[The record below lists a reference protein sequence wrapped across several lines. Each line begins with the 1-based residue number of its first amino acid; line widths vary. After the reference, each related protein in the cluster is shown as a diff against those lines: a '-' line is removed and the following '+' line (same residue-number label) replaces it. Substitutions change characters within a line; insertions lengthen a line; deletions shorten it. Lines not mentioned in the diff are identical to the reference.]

1 MAVFEKTKQVREAEA
16 RRDAVREAA
25 LRLLQSSPKV
35 HVEDVYKAIP
45 NPAALKMSCS
55 NAANILTI
63 MVREKVLRKTA
74 PSWYEIAP
82 PPKGAKPPGKI
93 PEGSTIKP
101 PSLSRLMAGR

>member
-16 RRDAVREAA
+16 RRNAVREVA
-25 LRLLQSSPKV
+25 LKLLQSKSPV
-35 HVEDVYKAIP
+35 HVRDVYTAIP
-45 NPAALKMSCS
+45 NPAALKLSCS

-63 MVREKVLRKTA
+63 LVREKVLRKTA

-82 PPKGAKPPGKI
+82 PPKGAKPPGTV

-101 PSLSRLMAGR
+101 PSLARLMAGR